1 MSIQSYSFIPKF
13 EEILLMKLLMIYC
26 RRFVYEPTVKTLE
39 DFPDIKDGQ
48 AFENALVAF
57 IHAESDDES
66 DIKGVETKLVKNL
79 KWAAKKNETK
89 QVVLHSFAHLAE
101 TKASPSFTCALFDKV
116 EARMK
121 NADYLCSQTAFG
133 YFMNLDVNAPGVSRA
148 RIFKSF

>member
-1 MSIQSYSFIPKF
+1 
-13 EEILLMKLLMIYC
+13 MKLLMIYC
-26 RRFVYEPTVKTLE
+26 DSFFYEPTIKTLE
-39 DFPDIKDGQ
+39 DFPEIEKGQ
-48 AFENALVAF
+48 AFEKTLVAF
-57 IHAESDDES
+57 IHAESADES
-66 DIKGVETKLVKNL
+66 DSKGVETKLVKNL

-101 TKASPSFTCALFDKV
+101 TKADPAFTSNLFDKV

-133 YFMNLDVNAPGVSRA
+133 YFMNLDIKAPGISRA